1 MDFKTLQQQTPKGTL
16 KQKLLKWK
24 YLNNVFHYKDNSKCN
39 SSSIIDF
46 NYNVNNNDDDN
57 ANKVIIII
65 PWHTRSW
72 NMLWRLRCSFCG
84 G

>member
-16 KQKLLKWK
+16 KQKLSKWK
-24 YLNNVFHYKDNSKCN
+24 YLNSVLHYKGNSKCN

-65 PWHTRSW
+65 P
-72 NMLWRLRCSFCG
+72 
-84 G
+84 